1 MNKYN
6 LSLKFRLQVMSYKIS
21 SNLKDLK
28 HSRYNLYRYI
38 KYLYDKHDIY
48 YKIISSKYNFIHRF
62 LVYLEFK
69 GIINKNK
76 YNQENKYNQVNN
88 NNDIEYVK
96 NIMQQIVSHYE

>member
-6 LSLKFRLQVMSYKIS
+6 LSLKFRLEVMTYKLS
-21 SNLKDLK
+21 RNLKDLKYKIK
-28 HSRYNLYRYI
+28 HSRYNLYSYI
-38 KYLYDKHDIY
+38 KYLYRKHDIY

-76 YNQENKYNQVNN
+76 YDQVNN
-88 NNDIEYVK
+88 NSDIEYIK
-96 NIMQQIVSHYE
+96 NVMESIISEYE